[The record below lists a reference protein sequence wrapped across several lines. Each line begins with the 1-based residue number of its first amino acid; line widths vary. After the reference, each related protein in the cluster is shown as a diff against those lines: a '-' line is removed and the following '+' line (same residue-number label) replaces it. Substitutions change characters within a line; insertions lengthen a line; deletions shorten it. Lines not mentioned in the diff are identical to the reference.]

1 MLKKYYFLFLVFL
14 IIFSFSNP
22 GQPGKP
28 AIIKAEA
35 LVNRYTNTSDT
46 TYIINF
52 WATWCDP
59 CVKELP
65 DFEKINEVYKNKK
78 VKVILVSIDFLTDY
92 DSKLLPFVEK
102 KNMKSEIMLLNE
114 SKPNEF
120 INKINP
126 KWQGSIPSTM
136 IINNEQKY
144 NEFFEKPLT
153 YEFLE
158 TKMKALVRDSL

>member
-1 MLKKYYFLFLVFL
+1 MLKRNYFFMVLFPMA
-14 IIFSFSNP
+14 FSLSGP
-22 GQPGKP
+22 PKP
-28 AIIKAEA
+28 AVVKAED
-35 LVNRYTNTSDT
+35 LVRRYTNSNDT
-46 TYIINF
+46 TYVINF

-65 DFEKINEVYKNKK
+65 DFEKLNENYKNKK
-78 VKVILVSIDFLTDY
+78 VKVILVSIDFLADY
-92 DSKLLPFVEK
+92 DSRLIPFLK
-102 KNMKSEIMLLNE
+102 KKEMKSEIMLLNE
-114 SKPNEF
+114 TKPNDF

-144 NEFFEKPLT
+144 SQFFESPLT

-158 TKMKALVRDSL
+158 TKMKALGL

>member
-1 MLKKYYFLFLVFL
+1 VKRY
-14 IIFSFSNP
+14 SN
-22 GQPGKP
+22 
-28 AIIKAEA
+28 
-35 LVNRYTNTSDT
+35 NSDT

-65 DFEKINEVYKNKK
+65 DFEKLNDNYKNKK
-78 VKVILVSIDFLTDY
+78 VKVILVSIDFLADY
-92 DSKLLPFVEK
+92 NSRLIPFIEK
-102 KNMKSEIMLLNE
+102 KIMKSEIMLLNE

-136 IINNEQKY
+136 IINNKQNY
-144 NEFFEKPLT
+144 SEFFEKPLD
-153 YEFLE
+153 YDFLE
-158 TKMKALVRDSL
+158 SKVKALAN